1 MAANLDD
8 VRRDPGRA
16 PNNLW
21 RRETPGAAGWARS
34 ARPGAPNKYFM
45 FSADCHAVEP
55 GSYLAGIEPEYRAR
69 IPHFE
74 VHDDGSEWLISEG
87 NRPQRVKPSRKQ
99 IADAGARAAEG
110 RAQPER
116 SEGDG
121 AQRSYA
127 PLRRAQRAAGE
138 RSASE
143 PDGQGLPASL
153 PGARMDDE
161 DVLRNSTGRTVAER
175 LAAHDADGIDVELM
189 FPNKGLLC
197 WASPDPVFAM
207 AMCRQWN
214 RWAHG
219 FCGEHMQG
227 GAPRI
232 LPAALIAAGDQAGA
246 LREIRW
252 AKDHGFRAVCLG
264 NSVIYGPK
272 KFGELEYNHPSFEPM
287 WALLEETG
295 LVVTYHVS
303 TGRDPRAVGGNG
315 GAIINYVCH
324 SMETTLEPLVQMIA
338 SGVFERHPR
347 LRAGLVESGIGFVPW
362 LIETLDYAAK
372 AHHFWVR
379 PKLPELPS
387 TYFRNN
393 CFATFQD
400 DAAGLRFAEELDLT
414 GNLMW
419 ANDYPHHEGSWP
431 HSAQVIERTMGHLSD
446 ASRAKILGENAARLF
461 GLTLPLQAARQNRP

>member
-1 MAANLDD
+1 MAATLDE
-8 VRRDPGRA
+8 VRRDPART

-21 RRETPGAAGWARS
+21 RRETPGAAGWSRT
-34 ARPGAPNKYFM
+34 ARPGDPDKYFM

-55 GSYLAGIEPEYRAR
+55 GKYLEAIEPEYRAR

-74 VHDDGSEWLISEG
+74 LREDGSEWLISEG
-87 NRPQRVKPSRKQ
+87 NRAQRVKPARKNAS
-99 IADAGARAAEG
+99 ADASR
-110 RAQPER
+110 
-116 SEGDG
+116 D
-121 AQRSYA
+121 
-127 PLRRAQRAAGE
+127 
-138 RSASE
+138 AS
-143 PDGQGLPASL
+143 QGLPAAI

-207 AMCRQWN
+207 AMCRTWN
-214 RWAHG
+214 RWAHE

-227 GAPRI
+227 DAPRI
-232 LPAALIAAGDQAGA
+232 LPAASISAGDQAGA

-252 AKDHGFRAVCLG
+252 AAEHGFRAVTLG
-264 NSVIYGPK
+264 NNVIYGPK
-272 KFGELEYNHPSFEPM
+272 KFGELEYNDPSFEPM

-295 LVVTYHVS
+295 LVVTFHVS

-315 GAIINYVCH
+315 GAIVNYVCH

-338 SGVFERHPR
+338 SGVFERRPR
-347 LRAGLVESGIGFVPW
+347 LHAGLVESGIGFVPW
-362 LIETLDYAAK
+362 LIETLDYAHK

-379 PKLPELPS
+379 PKLKELPS
-387 TYFRNN
+387 RYFRNN

-400 DAAGLRFAEELDLT
+400 DAAGLRFAEEFDLT
-414 GNLMW
+414 NNLMW

-431 HSAQVIERTMGHLSD
+431 YSAQVIERTMGHLSD
-446 ASRAKILGENAARLF
+446 ASRAKILGENAARVF
-461 GLTLPLQAARQNRP
+461 GLDAKRYARASAAR

>member
-1 MAANLDD
+1 MAASLDE
-8 VRRDPGRA
+8 VRRDPSRT

-21 RRETPGAAGWARS
+21 RRETPGAQGWTRS
-34 ARPGAPNKYFM
+34 ARPGDPNKYFM

-55 GSYLAGIEPEYRAR
+55 GAYLEGIEPEFRAR

-74 VHDDGSEWLISEG
+74 QREDGSEWLISEG
-87 NRPQRVKPSRKQ
+87 NRPQRVKPSRAQ
-99 IADAGARAAEG
+99 IAQGARVG
-110 RAQPER
+110 
-116 SEGDG
+116 
-121 AQRSYA
+121 
-127 PLRRAQRAAGE
+127 
-138 RSASE
+138 
-143 PDGQGLPASL
+143 DGQGLPASL

-175 LAAHDADGIDVELM
+175 IAAHDADGIDAELM

-197 WASPDPVFAM
+197 WATPDPVFAM
-207 AMCRQWN
+207 AMCRRWN
-214 RWAHG
+214 RWAYE
-219 FCGEHMQG
+219 FCGAHMQG
-227 GAPRI
+227 AAPRI
-232 LPAALIAAGDQAGA
+232 LPAALLSAGDQAGT

-252 AKDHGFRAVCLG
+252 ARDHGFRAVCLG

-272 KFGELEYNHPSFEPM
+272 KFGELEYNHPSFEPI

-295 LVVTYHVS
+295 LVITFHVS

-324 SMETTLEPLVQMIA
+324 SMETTLEPLVQLIA

-362 LIETLDYAAK
+362 LMETLDYAHK

-379 PKLPELPS
+379 PRLKELPS

-400 DAAGLRFAEELDLT
+400 DAAGLMYAERLDIA
-414 GNLMW
+414 GNLLW

-431 HSAQVIERTMGHLSD
+431 HSAQTIERTMGHLSD
-446 ASRAKILGENAARLF
+446 ASRAKILGENGARLF
-461 GLTLPLQAARQNRP
+461 GLEPASYARAAATR

>member
-1 MAANLDD
+1 MAASLDD
-8 VRRDPGRA
+8 VRRDPGRT

-21 RRETPGAAGWARS
+21 RRETPGAAGWPRS
-34 ARPGAPNKYFM
+34 ARAGAANKYFM

-55 GSYLAGIEPEYRAR
+55 SGYLDGIEPEYRAR
-69 IPHFE
+69 IPRME

-87 NRPQRVKPSRKQ
+87 NRPQRVKPAKKHGPGD
-99 IADAGARAAEG
+99 DA
-110 RAQPER
+110 
-116 SEGDG
+116 S
-121 AQRSYA
+121 
-127 PLRRAQRAAGE
+127 
-138 RSASE
+138 
-143 PDGQGLPASL
+143 QGLPAAV

-207 AMCRQWN
+207 AMCRRWN

-227 GAPRI
+227 DAPRI

-252 AKDHGFRAVCLG
+252 AAQQGFRAVCLG

-272 KFGELEYNHPSFEPM
+272 KFGELEYNDPSFEPM

-295 LVVTYHVS
+295 LVVTFHVS

-362 LIETLDYAAK
+362 LIETLDYAYK

-379 PKLPELPS
+379 PRLKELPS

-400 DAAGLRFAEELDLT
+400 DAAGLMYAERLDLAR
-414 GNLMW
+414 NLLW

-431 HSAQVIERTMGHLSD
+431 HSAQAIERTMGHLSD
-446 ASRAKILGENAARLF
+446 ASRARILGENGARLF
-461 GLTLPLQAARQNRP
+461 GLEPARYARAAAR

>member
-1 MAANLDD
+1 MAATLDE
-8 VRRDPGRA
+8 VRRDPSRT
-16 PNNLW
+16 PNNSW
-21 RRETPGAAGWARS
+21 RRETPGAVGWERS
-34 ARPGAPNKYFM
+34 ARPGAANKYFM

-55 GSYLAGIEPEYRAR
+55 SAYLEGIEPEYRAR
-69 IPHFE
+69 IPRLE
-74 VHDDGSEWLISEG
+74 VREDGSEWLISEG
-87 NRPQRVKPSRKQ
+87 NRPQRVKPARKHAS
-99 IADAGARAAEG
+99 ADPARDH
-110 RAQPER
+110 
-116 SEGDG
+116 S
-121 AQRSYA
+121 
-127 PLRRAQRAAGE
+127 
-138 RSASE
+138 
-143 PDGQGLPASL
+143 QGLPAAV

-175 LAAHDADGIDVELM
+175 LAAHDADGVDAELM

-197 WASPDPVFAM
+197 WATPDPAFAL

-214 RWAHG
+214 RWAHA
-219 FCGEHMQG
+219 FCGPQMQG
-227 GAPRI
+227 DAPRI
-232 LPAALIAAGDQAGA
+232 LPAACIAAGDQPGA

-252 AKDHGFRAVCLG
+252 AAEHGFRAVCLG
-264 NSVIYGPK
+264 NSVLYGPK
-272 KFGELEYNHPSFEPM
+272 KFGELEYNDPSFEPM
-287 WALLEETG
+287 WSLLEECG
-295 LVVTYHVS
+295 LVATFHVS

-338 SGVFERHPR
+338 SGVFERHPG

-379 PKLPELPS
+379 PRLHELPS

-400 DAAGLRFAEELDLT
+400 DVAGLRYAEEFALT
-414 GNLMW
+414 RNLMW

-431 HSAQVIERTMGHLSD
+431 HSAQAIERTMGHLSD
-446 ASRAKILGENAARLF
+446 ASRAKILGENGARVF
-461 GLTLPLQAARQNRP
+461 GLDPARYARVTAG

>member
-1 MAANLDD
+1 MAASLDE
-8 VRRDPGRA
+8 VRRDPARTPA
-16 PNNLW
+16 NLW
-21 RRETPGAAGWARS
+21 RRETPGASGWPRS

-55 GSYLAGIEPEYRAR
+55 GAFLADIEPEYRSR
-69 IPHFE
+69 IPRIE
-74 VHDDGSEWLISEG
+74 VHDDGSEWMITEG
-87 NRPQRVKPSRKQ
+87 NRPQRVKPPRQ
-99 IADAGARAAEG
+99 QAATAGAERASDSG
-110 RAQPER
+110 MT
-116 SEGDG
+116 
-121 AQRSYA
+121 
-127 PLRRAQRAAGE
+127 AAVLG
-138 RSASE
+138 
-143 PDGQGLPASL
+143 G
-153 PGARMDDE
+153 RMDDE
-161 DVLRNSTGRTVAER
+161 DVLRNATGRTVASR
-175 LAAHDADGIDVELM
+175 LADHDADGIDVELM

-214 RWAHG
+214 RWAHA
-219 FCGEHMQG
+219 FCGEHMHG
-227 GAPRI
+227 EAPRL
-232 LPAALIAAGDQAGA
+232 LPAALLAAGDQAGA

-252 AKDHGFRAVCLG
+252 AADHGFRAACLG
-264 NSVIYGPK
+264 NSVVYGPK
-272 KFGELEYNHPSFEPM
+272 KFGQLEYNDPSFEPI
-287 WALLEETG
+287 WALLEDAG
-295 LVVTYHVS
+295 LVVTFHVS

-362 LIETLDYAAK
+362 LIETLDYAAR

-379 PKLPELPS
+379 PMLKELPS

-400 DAAGLRFAEELDLT
+400 DAAGLRYAEELALVP
-414 GNLMW
+414 NLLW

-431 HSAQVIERTMGHLSD
+431 HSAQAIERTMGHLSD

-461 GLTLPLQAARQNRP
+461 RLDPLRYGRRPNGRTIGVVTT

>member
-1 MAANLDD
+1 MAATLDE
-8 VRRDPGRA
+8 VRRDPSRA

-21 RRETPGAAGWARS
+21 RRETPGAAGWPRS
-34 ARPGAPNKYFM
+34 ARPGASNKYFM

-55 GSYLAGIEPEYRAR
+55 SAYLEGIEPELRAR
-69 IPHFE
+69 IPRLE
-74 VHDDGSEWLISEG
+74 VREDGSEWLISEG
-87 NRPQRVKPSRKQ
+87 NRPQRVKPARKHAS
-99 IADAGARAAEG
+99 ADPTRD
-110 RAQPER
+110 R
-116 SEGDG
+116 S
-121 AQRSYA
+121 
-127 PLRRAQRAAGE
+127 
-138 RSASE
+138 
-143 PDGQGLPASL
+143 QGLPAAV
-153 PGARMDDE
+153 PGGRMDDE

-175 LAAHDADGIDVELM
+175 LAAHDADGIDAELM

-197 WASPDPVFAM
+197 WATPDPAFAM

-214 RWAHG
+214 RWAHT
-219 FCGEHMQG
+219 FCGAHMQG
-227 GAPRI
+227 DAPRI
-232 LPAALIAAGDQAGA
+232 LPAACIAAGDQPGA

-252 AKDHGFRAVCLG
+252 AAEHGFRAVCLG

-287 WALLEETG
+287 WALLEECG
-295 LVVTYHVS
+295 LAVTFHVS

-379 PKLPELPS
+379 PRLRELPS

-400 DAAGLRFAEELDLT
+400 DVAGLRYAEEFDLT
-414 GNLMW
+414 RNLMW

-431 HSAQVIERTMGHLSD
+431 HSAQAIERTMGHLSD
-446 ASRAKILGENAARLF
+446 DSRARILGENAARVF
-461 GLTLPLQAARQNRP
+461 GLDPARYGRVVAAG

>member
-1 MAANLDD
+1 MAASVDEL
-8 VRRDPGRA
+8 RRDPGRA

-21 RRETPGAAGWARS
+21 RRETPGAAGWPRT
-34 ARPGAPNKYFM
+34 ARPDDPNRYFL

-55 GSYLAGIEPEYRAR
+55 SAYLEGIEPEYRAR
-69 IPHFE
+69 IPRLE
-74 VHDDGSEWLISEG
+74 VREDGSEWLISEG
-87 NRPQRVKPSRKQ
+87 NRPQRVKPAKRH
-99 IADAGARAAEG
+99 AA
-110 RAQPER
+110 P
-116 SEGDG
+116 
-121 AQRSYA
+121 
-127 PLRRAQRAAGE
+127 AGE
-138 RSASE
+138 AS
-143 PDGQGLPASL
+143 QGLPAAL

-161 DVLRNSTGRTVAER
+161 DVLRNATGRSVAER
-175 LAAHDADGIDVELM
+175 LAAHDADGVDAELM

-207 AMCRQWN
+207 AMCRRWN
-214 RWAHG
+214 RWARD
-219 FCGEHMQG
+219 FCGEHMSG
-227 GAPRI
+227 DAPRI

-252 AKDHGFRAVCLG
+252 AADHGFRAVCLG

-272 KFGELEYNHPSFEPM
+272 RFGQLEYNDPSFEPM

-295 LVVTYHVS
+295 LVVTFHVS

-315 GAIINYVCH
+315 GAIVNYVCH

-338 SGVFERHPR
+338 SGVFERRPK

-362 LIETLDYAAK
+362 LLETLDYAAK

-379 PKLPELPS
+379 PKLKELPS

-400 DAAGLRFAEELDLT
+400 DAAGLRLAEALDLT
-414 GNLMW
+414 RNLLW

-431 HSAQVIERTMGHLSD
+431 HSAQAIERTMGHLSD
-446 ASRAKILGENAARLF
+446 ASRARILGENGARLF
-461 GLTLPLQAARQNRP
+461 GLDPKRYARPAAARR

>member
-1 MAANLDD
+1 MAASLDE
-8 VRRDPGRA
+8 VRRDPSRT

-21 RRETPGAAGWARS
+21 RRETPGAKGWARS
-34 ARPGAPNKYFM
+34 ARPGDPSKYFM

-55 GSYLAGIEPEYRAR
+55 GAYLEGIEREYRAR
-69 IPHFE
+69 IPRLE
-74 VHDDGSEWLISEG
+74 VREDGSEWLISEG
-87 NRPQRVKPSRKQ
+87 NRPQRVKPSRAQ
-99 IADAGARAAEG
+99 VAAGARNG
-110 RAQPER
+110 I
-116 SEGDG
+116 
-121 AQRSYA
+121 
-127 PLRRAQRAAGE
+127 
-138 RSASE
+138 
-143 PDGQGLPASL
+143 GQGLPASV

-161 DVLRNSTGRTVAER
+161 DVLRNSTGRSVAER
-175 LAAHDADGIDVELM
+175 LAAHDADGIDAELM

-207 AMCRQWN
+207 AMCRRWN

-227 GAPRI
+227 DTPRI
-232 LPAALIAAGDQAGA
+232 LPSASISAGDQAGA

-252 AKDHGFRAVCLG
+252 AAEHGFRAVTFG

-272 KFGELEYNHPSFEPM
+272 KFGELEYNHPSFEPI

-324 SMETTLEPLVQMIA
+324 SMETTIEPLVQLIA

-362 LIETLDYAAK
+362 LMETLDYAHK

-379 PKLPELPS
+379 PRLKELPS

-400 DAAGLRFAEELDLT
+400 DAAGLMYAESLGIT
-414 GNLMW
+414 SNLLW

-431 HSAQVIERTMGHLSD
+431 HSAQAIERTMGHLSD
-446 ASRAKILGENAARLF
+446 ASRAKILGENGARLF
-461 GLTLPLQAARQNRP
+461 ALEQSRYAGARASAAR

>member
-1 MAANLDD
+1 MAATLDEI
-8 VRRDPGRA
+8 RRDRTRT

-21 RRETPGAAGWARS
+21 RRETPGAAGWQRS
-34 ARPGAPNKYFM
+34 ARPDAASKYFL

-55 GSYLAGIEPEYRAR
+55 SNFLHEIEPEYRTR
-69 IPHFE
+69 IPHVE
-74 VHDDGSEWLISEG
+74 TRDDGSEWMVTEG
-87 NRPQRVKPSRKQ
+87 NRPQRVKPPRREASAQ
-99 IADAGARAAEG
+99 DDA
-110 RAQPER
+110 
-116 SEGDG
+116 S
-121 AQRSYA
+121 
-127 PLRRAQRAAGE
+127 
-138 RSASE
+138 
-143 PDGQGLPASL
+143 QGLPAAVR
-153 PGARMDDE
+153 GGRMDDE
-161 DVLRNSTGRTVAER
+161 DVLRNATGRTVASR
-175 LAAHDADGIDVELM
+175 LADHDADGIDVELM

-197 WASPDPVFAM
+197 WASPDSVFAM

-214 RWAHG
+214 RWARD
-219 FCGEHMQG
+219 FCGEHMLG
-227 GAPRI
+227 DAPRI
-232 LPAALIAAGDQAGA
+232 LPTALLACGDQPGA

-252 AKDHGFRAVCLG
+252 AADHGFRAVCLG
-264 NSVIYGPK
+264 NSVKYGPK
-272 KFGELEYNHPSFEPM
+272 HFGELEYNDPSFEPM
-287 WALLEETG
+287 WSLLEDTG
-295 LVVTYHVS
+295 LIVTFHVS

-379 PKLPELPS
+379 PVLKELPS

-400 DAAGLRFAEELDLT
+400 DSAGLRFAEELDLT
-414 GNLMW
+414 RNLLW

-431 HSAQVIERTMGHLSD
+431 HSAQAIERTMSHLSD
-446 ASRAKILGENAARLF
+446 ASRAKILGENAAKLF
-461 GLTLPLQAARQNRP
+461 GLDPARYAR

>member
-1 MAANLDD
+1 MAASLDD
-8 VRRDPGRA
+8 VRRDPART

-21 RRETPGAAGWARS
+21 RRETPGAKGWTRT
-34 ARPGAPNKYFM
+34 ARPGDPNKYFM

-55 GSYLAGIEPEYRAR
+55 GAYLESIEPEYRAR

-74 VHDDGSEWLISEG
+74 VREDGSEWLISEG
-87 NRPQRVKPSRKQ
+87 NRPQRVKPSRAQ
-99 IADAGARAAEG
+99 LAAGARNG
-110 RAQPER
+110 
-116 SEGDG
+116 
-121 AQRSYA
+121 
-127 PLRRAQRAAGE
+127 
-138 RSASE
+138 
-143 PDGQGLPASL
+143 DGQGLPASV

-161 DVLRNSTGRTVAER
+161 DVLRNSTGRSVAER
-175 LAAHDADGIDVELM
+175 LAAHDADGIDAELM

-207 AMCRQWN
+207 AMCRRWN

-227 GAPRI
+227 DAPRI
-232 LPAALIAAGDQAGA
+232 LPAALISAGDQAGA

-252 AKDHGFRAVCLG
+252 AAEHGFRAVCLG

-272 KFGELEYNHPSFEPM
+272 KFGELEYNDPSFEPI
-287 WALLEETG
+287 WALLEDAG
-295 LVVTYHVS
+295 LVVTFHVS

-362 LIETLDYAAK
+362 LIETLDYAHK

-379 PKLPELPS
+379 PRLKELPS

-400 DAAGLRFAEELDLT
+400 DAAGLLYAEKLDLT
-414 GNLMW
+414 DNLLW

-431 HSAQVIERTMGHLSD
+431 HSAQAIERTMGHLSD
-446 ASRAKILGENAARLF
+446 ASRAKILGENGARLF
-461 GLTLPLQAARQNRP
+461 GLKPESYVRGPNGRTVGVEMT